1 MNPLVFFIALMV
13 TFFAWILWT
22 ALRTGEYR
30 VKSGGPGTR
39 GQGGASTGAQATTTI
54 KKSEQPG
61 VFWTLV
67 AFNIGLIL
75 YIASIAFSLE

>member
-13 TFFAWILWT
+13 AFFAWILWVS
-22 ALRTGEYR
+22 LRAGEYR
-30 VKSGGPGTR
+30 IKSGGPGTKA
-39 GQGGASTGAQATTTI
+39 QGSASMGAQATTVI

-67 AFNIGLIL
+67 AFNVGLIL